1 MRRSG
6 GGEGER
12 RLHAPRQ
19 DVGGIEIFFLF
30 HLGRGTLTT
39 DDRLGVAPSSVAAV
53 KVLKSCIGVS
63 LSMKI

>member
-12 RLHAPRQ
+12 RLRAPGR

-30 HLGRGTLTT
+30 HLGRGALTT
-39 DDRLGVAPSSVAAV
+39 NDRLGVAPSSVVVA
-53 KVLKSCIGVS
+53 KVLKSCVGVS